1 VYIVVTVGETV
12 VAVPVKAASPL
23 IAVELAPV
31 TFQESVELWPAVM
44 DAGEAMNEAMTGLGH
59 ATLALQVV
67 VAIVEDASVA
77 CRDMDWRP
85 GA

>member
-1 VYIVVTVGETV
+1 
-12 VAVPVKAASPL
+12 
-23 IAVELAPV
+23 
-31 TFQESVELWPAVM
+31 M

-67 VAIVEDASVA
+67 VATVEDASVA
-77 CRDMDWRP
+77 WREIDWRP